1 MSKNDSFEYG
11 KSHTT
16 KLLLLSLAMLGTM
29 TTWFSMTAVLP
40 TLMDIWDLNSNKVS
54 YITIMVNLGFIVGS
68 LVSAFINL
76 PDRIQPHI
84 LFYWSAVLAGV
95 STILTAL
102 LANSLMVAL
111 IFRFITGIALSGVY
125 GPGLKLVSTWFRLRR
140 GTALGLVVGALTIG
154 SAGPHLFK
162 GIGISSWELVLTI
175 TGFLSI
181 LSGILILFVKIGP
194 YPLPLGNFD
203 PKAILRVFKNHKVRL
218 ANFGYFGHMWEL
230 YAMWSWFGLFLSE
243 SFKASGMSNFSSAA
257 SMVTFVVIG
266 SGFFGAWFGGV
277 SADRNGKEK
286 VTLWSLGVSG
296 TITLII
302 GFFFGS
308 SPWIIAI
315 LGIIWGVSI
324 IADSA
329 QFSALITEHADQR
342 YVGSSLTVQ
351 LAIGYILTIVVIF
364 LIPFIE
370 SIIGWKYTFLILLP
384 GPVLGFLSMYRLHRI
399 KTRVAMSDQ
408 DKRGGARNF
417 YQKTK

>member
-1 MSKNDSFEYG
+1 MGRNESFEYG
-11 KSHTT
+11 KSHTN

-40 TLMDIWDLNSNKVS
+40 TLMDLWVLNSNEVS

-68 LVSAFINL
+68 LVSAFMNL
-76 PDRIQPHI
+76 PDRLQPHI
-84 LFYWSAVLAGV
+84 LFFWSAVLAGV
-95 STILTAL
+95 STILTAI

-111 IFRFITGIALSGVY
+111 IFRFITGISLSGVY

-175 TGFLSI
+175 TGLCSI

-194 YPLPLGNFD
+194 YPLPPGNFD
-203 PKAILRVFKNHKVRL
+203 PKAILRAFKNHKVRL

-230 YAMWSWFGLFLSE
+230 YAMWSWFGLFLAE
-243 SFKASGMSNFSSAA
+243 SFKTSGMSHFSSPA
-257 SMVTFVVIG
+257 SIVTFVVIA

-277 SADRNGKEK
+277 FADRIGREE

-308 SPWIIAI
+308 SPWIMTI

-329 QFSALITEHADQR
+329 QFSAIITEHSDQR

-351 LAIGYILTIVVIF
+351 LAIGYILTIIVIF
-364 LIPFIE
+364 LMPFIE

-384 GPVLGFLSMYRLHRI
+384 GPILGFLSMYRLHRI
-399 KTRVAMSDQ
+399 KTRVTIV
-408 DKRGGARNF
+408 GLEEVGAE
-417 YQKTK
+417 K

>member
-1 MSKNDSFEYG
+1 MTKSESIEYG
-11 KSHTT
+11 KNHTN
-16 KLLLLSLAMLGTM
+16 KLLLLSIAMLGTM

-40 TLMDIWDLNSNKVS
+40 TLIDLWVLSSREVS

-68 LVSAFINL
+68 LVSAFMNL

-84 LFYWSAVLAGV
+84 IFFWSAVLAGV
-95 STILTAL
+95 STILTAV

-111 IFRFITGIALSGVY
+111 IFRLITGIALSGVY

-140 GTALGLVVGALTIG
+140 GMALGLVVGALTIG
-154 SAGPHLFK
+154 SACPHLFK
-162 GIGISSWELVLTI
+162 GIGIFSWELVLMI
-175 TGFLSI
+175 TGLCSI
-181 LSGILILFVKIGP
+181 LSGILMLFVKVGP
-194 YPLPLGNFD
+194 YPLPTGVFD
-203 PKAILRVFKNHKVRL
+203 PKAIPRAFKNQKVRL

-230 YAMWSWFGLFLSE
+230 YAMWSWFGIFLAE
-243 SFKASGMSNFSSAA
+243 SFKKSGMIDFSSAT
-257 SMVTFVVIG
+257 SIVTFVVIG

-277 SADRNGKEK
+277 FADRIGKEK
-286 VTLWSLGVSG
+286 VTLWSLGFSG
-296 TITLII
+296 SITLII

-384 GPVLGFLSMYRLHRI
+384 GPILGFLSMYRLHRI
-399 KTRVAMSDQ
+399 KTRVALDGQ
-408 DKRGGARNF
+408 DKVGVV
-417 YQKTK
+417 K